1 MNFVKI
7 ERELKQAKTTAAVA
21 TLIAILAIA
30 YIVGGLIG
38 KAVMAAQAE
47 AYDQGA
53 SFGFNECIEENNL
66 YSRYYKGV

>member
-1 MNFVKI
+1 MTYRRLR
-7 ERELKQAKTTAAVA
+7 RELKQAKTIAAVA
-21 TLIAILAIA
+21 MLIAILAIA
-30 YIVGGLIG
+30 YIVGGLIS

-53 SFGFNECIEENNL
+53 SYGFNECIEENNL